1 MNWDS
6 FLPPLAGSFLGIIGA
21 LLANYALQSHFAQ
34 KDKMKYIN
42 MIRSEL
48 KLCIATLELDKI
60 RLLPMDRWNSA
71 INSGAL
77 KLFETGSELQSLSA
91 AYQRIKDYN
100 HLATTEH
107 FFVLDWARLERED
120 GVRLPLMIVKRFM
133 ADRQQLIIDLR
144 KLSNEKWLNIR
155 DEAAPGY
162 NDSRYEEI
170 AQEMSRTQ

>member
-6 FLPPLAGSFLGIIGA
+6 FLPPLAGSFLGVIGA
-21 LLANYALQSHFAQ
+21 LLANYALQSHFAHN
-34 KDKMKYIN
+34 DKIKYIN
-42 MIRSEL
+42 MIRSEIE
-48 KLCIATLELDKI
+48 LCIATLELDRIK
-60 RLLPMDRWNSA
+60 LLPIDRWTSA

-120 GVRLPLMIVKRFM
+120 GVRLPLMVVKRFM

-144 KLSNEKWLNIR
+144 KLCNVEFLNPL
-155 DEAAPGY
+155 DEIAPGY
-162 NDSRYEEI
+162 NDPRYEEV
-170 AQEMSRTQ
+170 AQEMRRD